1 MRRRPPGIVQGQRID
16 ATKLALAKQLR
27 REMTPEE
34 RTLWNE
40 LRRNQ
45 SDHLHF
51 RRQQVISGFIVDF
64 YCDGARLAIE
74 LDGAYHDADDDAERD
89 RALARM
95 GVEVM
100 RVENR
105 QLREDLASV
114 LERIVARARERI
126 PANLET

>member
-1 MRRRPPGIVQGQRID
+1 
-16 ATKLALAKQLR
+16 
-27 REMTPEE
+27 
-34 RTLWNE
+34 
-40 LRRNQ
+40 
-45 SDHLHF
+45 
-51 RRQQVISGFIVDF
+51 VISGFIVDF